1 MFQCTNLKVLW
12 NPAIDATC
20 WKPRTI
26 RALSYTNSALNIFTD
41 LLFSIIIPLPMLWR
55 LHVNFRTWVT
65 LMCIL
70 GLGVFACAA
79 ASVKV
84 SYLPNYGKQG
94 DFLWDSRNITIW
106 VATEL
111 NVAITAASLPPL
123 RPLFKTVLGGTY
135 GRGTRGSSNAQHR
148 GRKSWCA
155 LPDSGRKSARENILD
170 GSTESQAAL
179 ELENCQSHAFVH
191 SASGTTT
198 EIGHTDPEGLG
209 SSPREV
215 QALPEDPEKSI
226 LTTTTM
232 SVHYSER

>member
-1 MFQCTNLKVLW
+1 MFQCNNLKVLW
-12 NPAIDATC
+12 NPAINATC
-20 WKPRTI
+20 WDPSTI

-41 LLFSIIIPLPMLWR
+41 LLFSIVIPLPMLWR

-70 GLGVFACAA
+70 GLGIFACVA

-84 SYLPNYGKQG
+84 SYLPNYGKKG

-111 NVAITAASLPPL
+111 NVAITAASLPCL
-123 RPLFKTVLGGTY
+123 KPLFKTVLGSTY

-148 GRKSWCA
+148 GRKSWYA
-155 LPDSGRKSARENILD
+155 LPDAERKSARKDVLD
-170 GSTESQAAL
+170 TTESQTAF

-191 SASGTTT
+191 NKSGTTT
-198 EIGHTDPEGLG
+198 EIGQADPGRREG
-209 SSPREV
+209 SPHGLS
-215 QALPEDPEKSI
+215 ALPQDTEKSI

-232 SVHYSER
+232 SVRYSER